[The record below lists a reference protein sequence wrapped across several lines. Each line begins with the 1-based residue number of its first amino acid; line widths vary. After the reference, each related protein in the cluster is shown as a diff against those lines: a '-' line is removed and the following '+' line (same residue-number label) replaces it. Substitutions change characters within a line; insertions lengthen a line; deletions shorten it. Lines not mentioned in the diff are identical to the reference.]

1 MSRAEPTEATEA
13 TDTVDPPTEKG
24 ALSRDAILS
33 VAIQRFGRD
42 GFRSTSVAD
51 IARDANV
58 SGTLA
63 YAYFDNK
70 RALFLAAL
78 DADIAALIEEGVSSV
93 LETPGDQSWRD
104 SLVVTLLQAL
114 DDRPLAR
121 RMLAGLEP
129 EVADRIVELPAMEDL
144 RAAVAARLR
153 ADQAV
158 GLVRADI
165 DVETVGPGI
174 VSIFITMLLAAVQF
188 GVDNAAAHGREMLAV
203 IEAAVDPPSD

>member
-1 MSRAEPTEATEA
+1 MSATE
-13 TDTVDPPTEKG
+13 TIVDPPTQKG
-24 ALSRDAILS
+24 AQSRETILAAAID
-33 VAIQRFGRD
+33 RFGRD

-78 DADIAALIEEGVSSV
+78 DADIAALVEEGVSSV
-93 LETPGDQSWRD
+93 LETPGDQTWRG
-104 SLVVTLLQAL
+104 SLIYTLIEAL
-114 DDRPLAR
+114 DHRPLAR

-129 EVADRIVELPAMEDL
+129 EAADRIVELQAMEDL

-153 ADQAV
+153 ADQDA
-158 GLVRADI
+158 GLVRAEI
-165 DVETVGPGI
+165 DAETVGHGI
-174 VSIFITMLLAAVQF
+174 VGIFITMLLAAVQF
-188 GVDNAAAHGREMLAV
+188 GIDGAAGQAREMLAV
-203 IEAAVDPPSD
+203 IEAAVDPPT

>member
-1 MSRAEPTEATEA
+1 MADA
-13 TDTVDPPTEKG
+13 DTIADPPTEKG
-24 ALSRDAILS
+24 TQSRDAILA

-42 GFRSTSVAD
+42 GFRATSVAD
-51 IARDANV
+51 IAREAQV

-78 DADIAALIEEGVSSV
+78 DADIAALIEEGVASV
-93 LETPGDQSWRD
+93 LDTPGDQTWRD
-104 SLVVTLLQAL
+104 SLVLTLIDEL
-114 DDRPLAR
+114 DRRPLAR

-129 EVADRIVELPAMEDL
+129 DAADRIVELPAMENL

-153 ADQAV
+153 ADQLD

-165 DVETVGPGI
+165 DVDTIGNGI
-174 VSIFITMLLAAVQF
+174 VGIFITMLLAAVQF
-188 GVDNAAAHGREMLAV
+188 GIDGAAVYGREMLAV
-203 IEAAVDPPSD
+203 IEAAVDPTY

>member
-1 MSRAEPTEATEA
+1 MADA
-13 TDTVDPPTEKG
+13 DTITDPPTEKG
-24 ALSRDAILS
+24 TQSRDAILA

-51 IARDANV
+51 IAREAQV

-78 DADIAALIEEGVSSV
+78 DADIAALIEEGVASV
-93 LETPGDQSWRD
+93 LDTPGDQTWRD
-104 SLVVTLLQAL
+104 SLVLTLIEEL
-114 DDRPLAR
+114 DRRPLAR

-129 EVADRIVELPAMEDL
+129 DAADRIVELPAMENL

-153 ADQAV
+153 ADQKD

-165 DVETVGPGI
+165 DVDTIGSGI
-174 VSIFITMLLAAVQF
+174 VGIFITMLLAAVQF
-188 GVDNAAAHGREMLAV
+188 GIDSAAVYGREMLAV
-203 IEAAVDPPSD
+203 IEAAVDP

>member
-1 MSRAEPTEATEA
+1 MSVA
-13 TDTVDPPTEKG
+13 DTIADPPTTKG
-24 ALSRDAILS
+24 AQTREAIL
-33 VAIQRFGRD
+33 AIAIERFGRD

-78 DADIAALIEEGVSSV
+78 DADIAALVEEGVRTV
-93 LETPGDQSWRD
+93 LETTGDQTWRD
-104 SLVVTLLQAL
+104 SLVFTLIEAL
-114 DDRPLAR
+114 ERRPLAR

-129 EVADRIVELPAMEDL
+129 EAADRIVELPAIEDL

-153 ADQAV
+153 ADQDA
-158 GLVRADI
+158 GLVRVEIDADTI
-165 DVETVGPGI
+165 GHGI
-174 VSIFITMLLAAVQF
+174 VSIFMTMLLAAVQF
-188 GVDNAAAHGREMLAV
+188 GVEGAALHAREMLAV
-203 IEAAVDPPSD
+203 IEAAVDPPSTTGKP

>member
-1 MSRAEPTEATEA
+1 MADA
-13 TDTVDPPTEKG
+13 DTITDPPTEKG
-24 ALSRDAILS
+24 TQSRDAILA

-51 IARDANV
+51 IAREAQV

-78 DADIAALIEEGVSSV
+78 DADIAALIEEGVASV
-93 LETPGDQSWRD
+93 LDTPGDQTWRD
-104 SLVVTLLQAL
+104 SLVLTLIEEL
-114 DDRPLAR
+114 DRRPLAR

-129 EVADRIVELPAMEDL
+129 DAADRIVELPAMENL

-153 ADQAV
+153 ADQQG

-165 DVETVGPGI
+165 EVDTIGNGI
-174 VSIFITMLLAAVQF
+174 VGIFITMLLAAVQF
-188 GVDNAAAHGREMLAV
+188 GIDGAAVYGREMLAV
-203 IEAAVDPPSD
+203 IEAAVDP

>member
-1 MSRAEPTEATEA
+1 MSHADSTV
-13 TDTVDPPTEKG
+13 TDTGDPPTEKG
-24 ALSRDAILS
+24 AQSRDAILS
-33 VAIQRFGRD
+33 VAIERFGRD
-42 GFRSTSVAD
+42 GFRATSVTD
-51 IARDANV
+51 IARDAKV

-63 YAYFDNK
+63 YAYFENK

-93 LETPGDQSWRD
+93 LETTGDQSWRD

-153 ADQAV
+153 ADQDI

-188 GVDNAAAHGREMLAV
+188 GVENAAAHGREMLAV
-203 IEAAVDPPSD
+203 IEAAVDPPPG

>member
-1 MSRAEPTEATEA
+1 MSVTETMSPDS
-13 TDTVDPPTEKG
+13 TDPPTTKG
-24 ALSRDAILS
+24 AQTREAILA
-33 VAIQRFGRD
+33 VAIRRFGRD

-63 YAYFDNK
+63 YAYFANK

-78 DADIAALIEEGVSSV
+78 DADIAALVDQGVRTV
-93 LETPGDQSWRD
+93 LETPGDQTWRD
-104 SLVVTLLQAL
+104 SLVLTLIDAL

-129 EVADRIVELPAMEDL
+129 EVADRIVELPAIEDL
-144 RAAVAARLR
+144 RGAVAARLR
-153 ADQAV
+153 ADQKE
-158 GLVRADI
+158 GLVRAEI
-165 DVETVGPGI
+165 DAETVGHGI

-188 GVDNAAAHGREMLAV
+188 GVEGATLHAREMLAV
-203 IEAAVDPPSD
+203 IEAAVDPVD

>member
-1 MSRAEPTEATEA
+1 MADA
-13 TDTVDPPTEKG
+13 DTITDPPTEKG
-24 ALSRDAILS
+24 TQSRDAILA

-51 IARDANV
+51 IAREAQV

-78 DADIAALIEEGVSSV
+78 DADIAALIEEGVASV
-93 LETPGDQSWRD
+93 LDTPGDQTWRD
-104 SLVVTLLQAL
+104 SLVLTLIEEL
-114 DDRPLAR
+114 DRRPLAR

-129 EVADRIVELPAMEDL
+129 DAADRIVELPAMENL

-153 ADQAV
+153 ADQKD

-165 DVETVGPGI
+165 DVDTIGSGI
-174 VSIFITMLLAAVQF
+174 VGIFITMLLAAVQF
-188 GVDNAAAHGREMLAV
+188 GIDGAAVYGREMLAV
-203 IEAAVDPPSD
+203 IEAAVDP

>member
-1 MSRAEPTEATEA
+1 MADA
-13 TDTVDPPTEKG
+13 DTITDPPTEKG
-24 ALSRDAILS
+24 TQSRDAILA

-51 IARDANV
+51 IAREAQV

-78 DADIAALIEEGVSSV
+78 DADIAALIEEGVASV
-93 LETPGDQSWRD
+93 LDTPGDQTWRD
-104 SLVVTLLQAL
+104 SLVLTLIDEL
-114 DDRPLAR
+114 DRRPLAR

-129 EVADRIVELPAMEDL
+129 DAADRIVELPAMENL

-153 ADQAV
+153 ADQQD

-165 DVETVGPGI
+165 EVDTIGNGI
-174 VSIFITMLLAAVQF
+174 VGIFITMLLAAVQF
-188 GVDNAAAHGREMLAV
+188 GIDGAAVYGREMLAV
-203 IEAAVDPPSD
+203 IEAAVDP

>member
-1 MSRAEPTEATEA
+1 MATAESTALI
-13 TDTVDPPTEKG
+13 TEKG
-24 ALSRDAILS
+24 AQTRDAILA

-51 IARDANV
+51 IARDAKV

-93 LETPGDQSWRD
+93 LQTPGDQTWRD
-104 SLVVTLLQAL
+104 SLVITLIEAL
-114 DDRPLAR
+114 DRRPLAR

-129 EVADRIVELPAMEDL
+129 EVADRIVELPAMEEL
-144 RAAVAARLR
+144 RSAVAARLR

-165 DVETVGPGI
+165 DVETVGHGI
-174 VSIFITMLLAAVQF
+174 VGIFITMLLAAVQF
-188 GVDNAAAHGREMLAV
+188 GVEVGTLHGREMLAV
-203 IEAAVDPPSD
+203 IEAAVDPLPH

>member
-1 MSRAEPTEATEA
+1 MSRAESTDAS
-13 TDTVDPPTEKG
+13 DTVDPPTEKG
-24 ALSRDAILS
+24 AQSRDAILS

-42 GFRSTSVAD
+42 GFRSTSVTD

-78 DADIAALIEEGVSSV
+78 DADIAALIEDGVSSV

-153 ADQAV
+153 ADQDV

-188 GVDNAAAHGREMLAV
+188 GVENAAAHGREMLAV
-203 IEAAVDPPSD
+203 IEAAVDPPSA